1 MNSQINSL
9 LLKRLLLSFFLFI
22 SAIILYIPANA
33 QEQPPKPI
41 LVISTAQY
49 LSFGIFIQN
58 GAYGTVTVTPNG
70 VRSATGSI
78 ILPMMSSVITPAL
91 FDVEAIPGTIITI
104 QPIPNASLTTSN
116 GVDPIILVIDAFSY
130 QSPLITTGVNTEVR
144 IGGTLIVNSLTANP
158 AGAYSGTFSVTFIQQ

>member
-1 MNSQINSL
+1 MNSHINLPLFKKL
-9 LLKRLLLSFFLFI
+9 LLPFFLFI

-41 LVISTAQY
+41 LVVSTAQY

-78 ILPMMSSVITPAL
+78 ILPMMSSIISPAL
-91 FDVEAIPGTIITI
+91 FVVKAIPGTIITI
-104 QPIPNASLTTSN
+104 QPIPDASLTTSN
-116 GVDPIILVIDAFSY
+116 GVTPIKLVFDAYSY
-130 QSPLITTGVNTEVR
+130 QSPLITTGVDTEVR